1 MGPGSRVL
9 CSYALRNKVC
19 VGAKLGDSATT
30 DQADLCISPQQD
42 ISRDLRTLDRRI
54 RDRMIAGRMGI
65 GFLKEVVTGQ
75 VPAGLKRL
83 SINELAELVRDDA
96 RYSEPGLRREIY
108 FRPHSPQ
115 RAKRRAPAGG
125 TKSSNPSSSSGES
138 ANARS
143 ARGTNSPPALER
155 ARCVPAG
162 FGPGQASSVAALR
175 HSISGGVRGTGAG
188 SAVDLALSCSA
199 CHSMEPRAN
208 TVLEGCGLRCSSAA
222 FACRRMS
229 SYKPQLCI
237 WGLSISR
244 APLQASTSS
253 SWERSGN
260 PSRTR
265 NNSSFQGPRRIFTL
279 PARHCELN
287 GPNLVSLPPFSGAGV
302 AVKPLSARRRRG
314 ALVLRRYARR
324 MIRARTM
331 SSATLNGVAPDAAAQ
346 RSTPRVMAPMRATEA
361 STAAGWSSMV
371 SWWKSITPPAFAR

>member
-1 MGPGSRVL
+1 MVFEGYEAGALLITLLADPREREEVL
-9 CSYALRNKVC
+9 WAQVHASSAAMHSEIKSASEPNWATAPRPIKPIYAFRRNRTS
-19 VGAKLGDSATT
+19 VGTCGRLIVAY
-30 DQADLCISPQQD
+30 
-42 ISRDLRTLDRRI
+42 

-314 ALVLRRYARR
+314 PLCCDATPAESAPGRCHSRRSTGWRRSRRRSAARR
-324 MIRARTM
+324 
-331 SSATLNGVAPDAAAQ
+331 G
-346 RSTPRVMAPMRATEA
+346 
-361 STAAGWSSMV
+361 
-371 SWWKSITPPAFAR
+371 